1 MSLPPTPPTDASIN
15 TSIHTYESTLPYFNG
30 FTNLHIA
37 IDDYTNIFARVRPGT
52 SDVILVMIH
61 GYPQSSWMYRYATKY
76 LPKEF
81 TLFIPDIPG
90 YGFSTINTPTSNIEA
105 YNKLSHARSILH
117 ALDYYLNRSPGGSSI
132 GCTSDNPQKII
143 LLGHDRGARIT
154 QRIGFNISEFPQFDI
169 LGIFLADIVPIVI
182 QFSSLADPIKAVST
196 FHWAFLAAQQG
207 LPEGMIQAFGGEKW
221 VEYCLGKWGGSGPG
235 AAHGPAET
243 AEKEKIEE
251 GVYVHSMHFKKQSV
265 VEASCADYRAAAH
278 SDAEKEKREWEDGE
292 RIQVPT
298 GVVFSEKYLGSR
310 YDVPGV
316 WKEWIA
322 GDKLKTY
329 GLGNGVGHFCF
340 EEAPEMAYGKFNEWV
355 KDVLEMP

>member
-1 MSLPPTPPTDASIN
+1 LE
-15 TSIHTYESTLPYFNG
+15 H
-30 FTNLHIA
+30 
-37 IDDYTNIFARVRPGT
+37 
-52 SDVILVMIH
+52 
-61 GYPQSSWMYRYATKY
+61 
-76 LPKEF
+76 
-81 TLFIPDIPG
+81 
-90 YGFSTINTPTSNIEA
+90 
-105 YNKLSHARSILH
+105 
-117 ALDYYLNRSPGGSSI
+117 YLNHESA
-132 GCTSDNPQKII
+132 GCTSDNPRKII

-154 QRIGFNISEFPQFDI
+154 QRIGFSISEFRQFSI
-169 LGIFLADIVPIVI
+169 LGIFLADIVPIVV
-182 QFSSLADPIKAVST
+182 QFSSLADPIKAAST

-207 LPEGMIQAFGGEKW
+207 LPEGMIMAFGGERW
-221 VEYCLGKWGGSGPG
+221 VEYCLGKWGGS
-235 AAHGPAET
+235 AHGPADT
-243 AEKEKIEE
+243 AKKEKIEE
-251 GVYVHSMHFKKQSV
+251 GVWVHSQHFKKQSV

-316 WKEWIA
+316 WKEWVA

-355 KDVLEMP
+355 KDVLGMP